1 MCGRGCANRV
11 IPVAR
16 PLSCMEAAPAG
27 DLDPRAALEGLAR
40 RLEAAHEAN
49 PDDAALARVLKDTL
63 LALGAGGT
71 AEDDAD
77 AFMRE
82 FRSA

>member
-1 MCGRGCANRV
+1 VGR
-11 IPVAR
+11 P
-16 PLSCMEAAPAG
+16 PLPATATE
-27 DLDPRAALEGLAR
+27 LDPHASLEGLAR
-40 RLEAAHEAN
+40 RLEAAHEAA
-49 PDDAALARVLKDTL
+49 PDDAAVARVLKDTL

>member
-1 MCGRGCANRV
+1 MGR
-11 IPVAR
+11 
-16 PLSCMEAAPAG
+16 PALPPSG
-27 DLDPRAALEGLAR
+27 ASDASDDTSLDLRAALEGLAR
-40 RLEAAHEAN
+40 RLEAAHEAA

-63 LALGAGGT
+63 LALGAGGR